1 MARAG
6 RGSVTLL
13 MWYSV
18 LCKDGTVT
26 IPSGHVDGIS
36 RTMLEAGVRISNA
49 LLLVLYMC

>member
-1 MARAG
+1 MS
-6 RGSVTLL
+6 RGSATLF
-13 MWYSV
+13 MRYSV

-36 RTMLEAGVRISNA
+36 RTMLEAGFGINNA

>member
-6 RGSVTLL
+6 RGSATLL

-18 LCKDGTVT
+18 LCKYGTVT

>member
-6 RGSVTLL
+6 RGSATLL

-26 IPSGHVDGIS
+26 IPSEHVDGTS
-36 RTMLEAGVRISNA
+36 RTMLEAGFRISNTF
-49 LLLVLYMC
+49 LLALYMC

>member
-6 RGSVTLL
+6 RGLATLL
-13 MWYSV
+13 IWYSV

-36 RTMLEAGVRISNA
+36 RTILEAGFRISNA
-49 LLLVLYMC
+49 LLLPLYVC

>member
-1 MARAG
+1 M
-6 RGSVTLL
+6 TLL

-36 RTMLEAGVRISNA
+36 RIMLEAGLRISNA
-49 LLLVLYMC
+49 FLLLLYVC